1 MKSLHTR
8 GKLEIVIHR
17 HNLEFNKK
25 KPIYKGQKF
34 IKVLHV
40 GIKQEKKKTVKYHIK
55 VPYNES

>member
-25 KPIYKGQKF
+25 KPTYKGQKF

-40 GIKQEKKKTVKYHIK
+40 GINKRKRKQ
-55 VPYNES
+55 